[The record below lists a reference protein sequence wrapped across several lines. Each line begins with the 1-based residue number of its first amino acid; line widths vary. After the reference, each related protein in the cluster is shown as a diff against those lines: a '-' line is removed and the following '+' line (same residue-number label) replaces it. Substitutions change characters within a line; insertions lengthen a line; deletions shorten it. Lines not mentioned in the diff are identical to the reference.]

1 MRKRGKA
8 KDKGKQ
14 LGVIIR
20 FNEEGM
26 PVEGGSESEGEEGE
40 QKDGYGE
47 EDQGEDQKAMKEMPN
62 GSYVYLGK
70 RKQYGL
76 IRSKKSD
83 SNLLVK
89 IKTKDIKEGQ
99 FSTVPP
105 GFEEI
110 EVNLSEEDVRLQVE
124 VPIRVV
130 ISEDKRFTLTLR
142 RPANDKLKVLAEE
155 VGDLLGLSKYALT
168 FFYKG
173 DKVGLNERLG
183 DREIGGPFAN
193 SIQPS
198 GNICPQNPLSPLPLL
213 RQDTSAANEDYNLI
227 TNSSKMIPLTPE
239 SNQNYL
245 LCLKGGSEGPKSW
258 KRFLHVDDP
267 CRQLSYISDEEAF
280 DAISYVP
287 KNDILFAGFSVF
299 HVASTDI
306 DFKVI
311 YKYKIGTECSSEL
324 TAEFS
329 QSDVEKKMCD
339 IMLDQ
344 EIHVSANKAV
354 TIMVRFQAGEEYFC
368 STLLGYGGEN
378 FASVAEN

>member
-1 MRKRGKA
+1 
-8 KDKGKQ
+8 
-14 LGVIIR
+14 
-20 FNEEGM
+20 
-26 PVEGGSESEGEEGE
+26 
-40 QKDGYGE
+40 
-47 EDQGEDQKAMKEMPN
+47 
-62 GSYVYLGK
+62 
-70 RKQYGL
+70 
-76 IRSKKSD
+76 
-83 SNLLVK
+83 LLVK
-89 IKTKDIKEGQ
+89 IKPKDIKEGQ

-239 SNQNYL
+239 SN
-245 LCLKGGSEGPKSW
+245 
-258 KRFLHVDDP
+258 
-267 CRQLSYISDEEAF
+267 
-280 DAISYVP
+280 
-287 KNDILFAGFSVF
+287 
-299 HVASTDI
+299 
-306 DFKVI
+306 
-311 YKYKIGTECSSEL
+311 
-324 TAEFS
+324 
-329 QSDVEKKMCD
+329 
-339 IMLDQ
+339 
-344 EIHVSANKAV
+344 
-354 TIMVRFQAGEEYFC
+354 
-368 STLLGYGGEN
+368 
-378 FASVAEN
+378 